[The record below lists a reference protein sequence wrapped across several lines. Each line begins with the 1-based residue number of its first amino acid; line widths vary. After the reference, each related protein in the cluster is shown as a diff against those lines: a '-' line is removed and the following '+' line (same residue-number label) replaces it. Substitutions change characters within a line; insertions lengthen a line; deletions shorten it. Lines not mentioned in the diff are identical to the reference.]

1 MLWTPGRTLAPSN
14 RAAMDQFLTSARRLD
29 LDVTIV
35 GEADL
40 DRLAEFDGL
49 FIRDHTRLDDY
60 THQFALRAAE
70 LGLASIDDPLSMRI
84 CADKVEQVRLFE
96 RHRVPTPKTLL
107 LHRENIGQ
115 AIPLLG
121 LPCVVKLPDSSFSRG
136 VCKVECEAE
145 FHARC
150 LQWFDRAPILVA
162 QEYIRT
168 RFDWRIGVLD
178 RRPLFACRYHMVPGH
193 WQVVQNAGSPDYRE
207 GLTQAVA
214 LSDTP
219 QTVLAAALAAADTVG
234 DGFYGVDVKECGD
247 RPLVL
252 EVNDNP
258 NVDAGHEDAL
268 VGSALYDAVM
278 ASLAR
283 RIRAV
288 CR

>member
-1 MLWTPGRTLAPSN
+1 
-14 RAAMDQFLTSARRLD
+14 MDQFLASARKLD

-35 GEADL
+35 AEADL
-40 DRLAEFDGL
+40 DRLAEFDGV

-70 LGLASIDDPLSMRI
+70 LGLASIDDPISMRI
-84 CADKVEQVRLFE
+84 CGDKVSQVRLFE

-107 LHRENIGQ
+107 LHRGNIGD

-121 LPCVVKLPDSSFSRG
+121 LPCVVKLPGSSFSRG
-136 VCKVECEAE
+136 VCKVEGEAE
-145 FHARC
+145 FRVRC
-150 LQWFDRAPILVA
+150 LQWFDRSPVLVA
-162 QEYIRT
+162 QEYIPT

-193 WQVVQNAGSPDYRE
+193 WQVVQNAGSRDYRE
-207 GLTQAVA
+207 GLTEAVA
-214 LSDTP
+214 ISETP
-219 QTVLAAALAAADTVG
+219 KSVLAAALAAADTVG
-234 DGFYGVDVKECGD
+234 DGFYGVDVKECGE

-268 VGSALYDAVM
+268 IGNALYDTVM
-278 ASLAR
+278 GSLDH
-283 RIRAV
+283 RIRAT